1 MLKAMKLDIFFTKN
15 LALRIGTDTES
26 KGYRKSSYDKLSFWP
41 YQQQHLSIAGTKAF
55 FMVF

>member
-15 LALRIGTDTES
+15 LALRIGMDTGS
-26 KGYRKSSYDKLSFWP
+26 KGYQKSSYDKLSFWP
-41 YQQQHLSIAGTKAF
+41 YQQRHSSIAGTKAF